1 MSKVAMQE
9 VGRGGNGTMKKKIEI
24 DYAAV
29 KKAAGVLRA
38 INHALRQG
46 ILSLLEERGPV
57 TVTELYNRLNL
68 EQSVASQHLAILR
81 KANVVKTIR
90 DGKFIYYSLNEKRL
104 NELAEKVN
112 EINSSISI

>member
-1 MSKVAMQE
+1 MPKVAMQE
-9 VGRGGNGTMKKKIEI
+9 VTRTGNNGTSKIKIEV
-24 DYAAV
+24 DYATV

-38 INHALRQG
+38 INHSLRQG
-46 ILSLLEERGPV
+46 ILSLLEERGPI

-81 KANVVKTIR
+81 KANVVKTSR

-104 NELAEKVN
+104 NEIGELAN
-112 EINSSISI
+112 EIIS

>member
-1 MSKVAMQE
+1 MSKGAMQE
-9 VGRGGNGTMKKKIEI
+9 VIRVGNNGTTKKKIEV
-24 DYAAV
+24 DYTDV

-46 ILSLLEERGPV
+46 ILSLLEERGAI

-104 NELAEKVN
+104 NELGQIVN
-112 EINSSISI
+112 QILQ

>member
-1 MSKVAMQE
+1 MAKVAMQE
-9 VGRGGNGTMKKKIEI
+9 MTRPGGNGTSKHKIQV
-24 DYAAV
+24 DYVSV

-46 ILSLLEERGPV
+46 ILSLLEERGPI

-81 KANVVKTIR
+81 RRWNES
-90 DGKFIYYSLNEKRL
+90 GSLSTS
-104 NELAEKVN
+104 
-112 EINSSISI
+112 IPISIFPIRWLPLYIVRGRCTLKL